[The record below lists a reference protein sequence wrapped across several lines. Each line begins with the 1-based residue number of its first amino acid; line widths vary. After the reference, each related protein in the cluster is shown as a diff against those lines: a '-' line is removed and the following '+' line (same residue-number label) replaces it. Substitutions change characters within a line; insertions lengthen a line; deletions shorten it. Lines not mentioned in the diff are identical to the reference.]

1 MSPSDGAGPLLPG
14 ASETSPR
21 TQWLVD
27 EEVRQLVED
36 AHAEVTK
43 LLTEH
48 RDRLDSLSHALLA
61 AETLDAPDAYAAAGI
76 PMHAVEPAPEP
87 EPALSLT

>member
-1 MSPSDGAGPLLPG
+1 LLPG
-14 ASETSPR
+14 ASETSPQ
-21 TQWLVD
+21 TQWLLD

-48 RDRLDSLSHALLA
+48 RDRLDSSR
-61 AETLDAPDAYAAAGI
+61 
-76 PMHAVEPAPEP
+76 
-87 EPALSLT
+87 